1 MSSQSYFA
9 QALKMEAFVDS
20 DGDDDAPPS
29 NPQEASTG
37 VPAPP
42 ELPPLDDAALE
53 AIGRQQAARVQEAWI
68 VSLSHCIL
76 AM

>member
-1 MSSQSYFA
+1 
-9 QALKMEAFVDS
+9 MEALVDS

-29 NPQEASTG
+29 NPQEAG

-42 ELPPLDDAALE
+42 ELPPLDNAALE